1 MTIYLGHRA
10 EDGREQLLLDHLTG
24 VARYAQAFADS
35 FGAGAL
41 AYQIGLAHDA
51 GKYSDKFQRRIR
63 GAAVQVDH
71 STAGAQLMIERRNA
85 PAAYCIAGH
94 HGGLPDGG
102 GRSEH
107 GAAHPVCPQRK
118 AGGTLRRILA
128 GGDARTGGV
137 CSPNH
142 LRQWGLYRLLLDSN
156 ALFLPGGRRLSGYRG
171 LYAGKKAA

>member
-71 STAGAQLMIERRNA
+71 STAGAPATTEVCPTAADSVTRRSPPCL
-85 PAAYCIAGH
+85 PAKKSRWNLTMGF
-94 HGGLPDGG
+94 G
-102 GRSEH
+102 GR
-107 GAAHPVCPQRK
+107 
-118 AGGTLRRILA
+118 
-128 GGDARTGGV
+128 
-137 CSPNH
+137 
-142 LRQWGLYRLLLDSN
+142 
-156 ALFLPGGRRLSGYRG
+156 
-171 LYAGKKAA
+171 